1 MAKIH
6 PVFVATNPQTN
17 LMIHVNLVNNDK
29 MLCNTDTNMFTVYNF
44 VIGDLQWKKKF
55 LFIKTRVLY
64 FFCLIFKLV
73 YLAWFL
79 YETNI

>member
-17 LMIHVNLVNNDK
+17 LKIHVNLVNNDK

-44 VIGDLQWKKKF
+44 VIGDLQWKKKV
-55 LFIKTRVLY
+55 FIY
-64 FFCLIFKLV
+64 
-73 YLAWFL
+73 
-79 YETNI
+79 